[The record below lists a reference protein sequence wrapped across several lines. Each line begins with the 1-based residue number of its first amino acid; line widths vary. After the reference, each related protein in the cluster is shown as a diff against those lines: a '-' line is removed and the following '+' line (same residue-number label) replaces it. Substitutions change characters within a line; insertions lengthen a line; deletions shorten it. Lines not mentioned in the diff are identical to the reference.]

1 MKLWVRIALIAAL
14 AILLWILVVDL
25 AENVREGNGAL
36 DPAARVTS
44 LAFSSGTPVQPS

>member
-25 AENVREGNGAL
+25 AEDVGPGNGAL
-36 DPAARVTS
+36 DPAAPVAR
-44 LAFSSGTPVQPS
+44 LA

>member
-25 AENVREGNGAL
+25 AENVDEGNGAL
-36 DPAARVTS
+36 DPTARVER
-44 LAFSSGTPVQPS
+44 LA